1 MTFTE
6 IVDLGVKNG
15 FIVNKEKNYPFLILN
30 RKDGIKVELSFPG
43 ENVVSDLGEGVN
55 INWEYKLF
63 DTKTGVELYK
73 DWLDIYGGT
82 AEEKIIRLKIEV
94 IEFINRISK
103 SEIRIKE
110 EFAFSFFGFKFL
122 KYKELEFKTEN
133 NLWSEIING

>member
-94 IEFINRISK
+94 IEFINKISK

>member
-15 FIVNKEKNYPFLILN
+15 FIINKEKKYPFLTLN

-82 AEEKIIRLKIEV
+82 AQDKIMRIKNEV
-94 IEFINRISK
+94 IEFINKIST

-110 EFAFSFFGFKFL
+110 KFAFSFFGFKFL

>member
-30 RKDGIKVELSFPG
+30 RKDGIKVQLSFPG
-43 ENVVSDLGEGVN
+43 ENIISDLEEGVN

-82 AEEKIIRLKIEV
+82 AEEKIIRVKNEV
-94 IEFINRISK
+94 IEFINKISTT
-103 SEIRIKE
+103 EIRIKE
-110 EFAFSFFGFKFL
+110 KFTFSFLGFKFL
-122 KYKELEFKTEN
+122 KYKELEFKTEK
-133 NLWSEIING
+133 NLWSETKNG

>member
-43 ENVVSDLGEGVN
+43 ENVVSDVGEGVN